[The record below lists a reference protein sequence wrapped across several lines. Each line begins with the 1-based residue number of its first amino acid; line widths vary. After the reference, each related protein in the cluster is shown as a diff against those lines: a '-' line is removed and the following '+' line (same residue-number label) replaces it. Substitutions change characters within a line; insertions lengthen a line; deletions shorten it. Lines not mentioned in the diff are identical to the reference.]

1 MLTSGFHMRTQTY
14 KHMHTYIHKHIYI
27 YAYVYIQMYTHIH
40 IHMCAHTVYT
50 CTQVHTYAQTC
61 VHTHVYTYM
70 HTHTHMYTY
79 ICSHIHVST
88 HKSMCTYAQKKKE
101 TSEWKLYGRKIEIS
115 KATKDLLAVY
125 ICSGPA
131 PLRILLC
138 IRPCVSE
145 PSLSGVFS

>member
-1 MLTSGFHMRTQTY
+1 
-14 KHMHTYIHKHIYI
+14 MHTHLCIYI
-27 YAYVYIQMYTHIH
+27 YTQMYTHIH
-40 IHMCAHTVYT
+40 IHMSEHTVYK

-88 HKSMCTYAQKKKE
+88 HTSMCTYAQKKKE

-131 PLRILLC
+131 SLRILLC